1 MAWIPLEMIT
11 HSFIKISVTVI
22 DIESKLMVTRGER
35 KEGGVY

>member
-11 HSFIKISVTVI
+11 HGFIKASVTGT
-22 DIESKLMVTRGER
+22 DIERKLMVTRGER